1 MDDLFDS
8 LISAGLLSTGL
19 SSTGLPSAGLPSAA
33 VDPAP
38 TAPQRTTAAA
48 APVLRTKR
56 ILLRP
61 LQAEDAPA
69 FHRLINDWDICRKLP
84 DAPFPYPVQLATE
97 WIAAAA
103 ADRAAGKAQQFAL
116 VEEAS
121 GVLIGCAGLRL
132 SRDGKSADLGYWLG
146 RKFWRQGFGLEV
158 ATRLTSWGLA
168 EMQINRVTATV
179 ADDNEASLAVLK
191 RAGFFETGKG
201 TKAFLCRAEAK
212 LPVRH
217 LAATRETPKSETISA
232 AAAPL
237 PSVLLVAACAL
248 IDPEGRV
255 LLARR
260 PEGKKMAG
268 LWEFP
273 GGKLDAGETPEA
285 ALIRELKEELGIVVE
300 AKNLAPFVFASQ
312 AYDGFHLLMP
322 VFLCRRWQGKPQ
334 PREGQA
340 LAWVAPD
347 RLVEYPMP
355 AADRPLIPMLRD
367 FL

>member
-8 LISAGLLSTGL
+8 LISAALQPSPQA
-19 SSTGLPSAGLPSAA
+19 SS
-33 VDPAP
+33 PAP
-38 TAPQRTTAAA
+38 AVAPG
-48 APVLRTKR
+48 PVLRTKR

-61 LQAEDAPA
+61 LQAQDAPA

-84 DAPFPYPVQLATE
+84 DAPFPYPVDLAGE

-103 ADRAAGKAQQFAL
+103 ADREAGSAQQFAL
-116 VEEAS
+116 VEAAS
-121 GVLIGCAGLRL
+121 GALIGCAGLRL
-132 SRDGKSADLGYWLG
+132 ARDGKSADLGYWLG
-146 RKFWRQGFGLEV
+146 RKYWRQGFGLEV

-168 EMQINRVTATV
+168 EMQINKVTATV
-179 ADDNEASLAVLK
+179 AEDNEASLTVLA
-191 RAGFFETGKG
+191 RAGFTETGKG

-217 LAATRETPKSETISA
+217 FAATRQMPKS
-232 AAAPL
+232 AAPL
-237 PSVLLVAACAL
+237 EKPPVVLVAACAL
-248 IDPEGRV
+248 VDAEGRI

-273 GGKLDAGETPEA
+273 GGKIEPGETPEG
-285 ALIRELKEELGIVVE
+285 ALVRELKEELGIVVE
-300 AKNLAPFVFASQ
+300 AKNLAPFAFASHG
-312 AYDGFHLLMP
+312 YETFHLLMP
-322 VFLCRRWQGKPQ
+322 LYLCRRWQGKPQ

>member
-8 LISAGLLSTGL
+8 LISAALEPVAQTVLE
-19 SSTGLPSAGLPSAA
+19 PAG
-33 VDPAP
+33 
-38 TAPQRTTAAA
+38 
-48 APVLRTKR
+48 PVLRTKR

-61 LQAEDAPA
+61 LQAADAPA

-84 DAPFPYPVQLATE
+84 DAPFPYPVALAGE

-121 GVLIGCAGLRL
+121 GTLIGCAGLRL

-146 RKFWRQGFGLEV
+146 RKFWRKGFGLEV

-179 ADDNEASLAVLK
+179 AEDNEASLAVLR

-217 LAATRETPKSETISA
+217 LAATREMQEMAQTPAEVVAS
-232 AAAPL
+232 
-237 PSVLLVAACAL
+237 PSILLVAACAL
-248 IDPEGRV
+248 IDADGRV

-260 PEGKKMAG
+260 PEGKKLAG

-273 GGKLDAGETPEA
+273 GGKVDAGETPEG
-285 ALIRELKEELGIVVE
+285 ALIREMKEELGITIE
-300 AKNLAPFVFASQ
+300 AKNLAPFVFASHP
-312 AYDGFHLLMP
+312 YDGLHLLMP

>member
-8 LISAGLLSTGL
+8 LISAALQ
-19 SSTGLPSAGLPSAA
+19 PSPQTS
-33 VDPAP
+33 VPRV
-38 TAPQRTTAAA
+38 TASPG
-48 APVLRTKR
+48 PVLRTKR
-56 ILLRP
+56 LLLRP
-61 LQAEDAPA
+61 LQSADAAA

-84 DAPFPYPVQLATE
+84 DAPFPYPVQLAAE

-103 ADRAAGKAQQFAL
+103 ADREAGKAEQFAL

-132 SRDGKSADLGYWLG
+132 ARDGKSADLGYWIG
-146 RKFWRQGFGLEV
+146 RKYWRQGFGLEV
-158 ATRLTSWGLA
+158 AARLTSWGLA
-168 EMQINRVTATV
+168 EMQINKVTATV
-179 ADDNEASLAVLK
+179 AEDNEASLAVLA
-191 RAGFFETGKG
+191 RAGFTETGKG

-217 LAATRETPKSETISA
+217 FAATRGMPKSTEPVA
-232 AAAPL
+232 KP
-237 PSVLLVAACAL
+237 PVVLVAACAL
-248 IDPEGRV
+248 VDAEGRI

-273 GGKLDAGETPEA
+273 GGKIEPFEAPEA
-285 ALIRELKEELGIVVE
+285 ALIRELKEELGIAVE
-300 AKNLAPFVFASQ
+300 AKNLAPFAFASHP
-312 AYDGFHLLMP
+312 YDSFHLLMP
-322 VFLCRRWQGKPQ
+322 LYLCRRWHGKPQ

>member
-8 LISAGLLSTGL
+8 LISTALQ
-19 SSTGLPSAGLPSAA
+19 PSVLAIS
-33 VDPAP
+33 PAP
-38 TAPQRTTAAA
+38 PAPG
-48 APVLRTKR
+48 PVLRTKR

-61 LQAEDAPA
+61 LQAQDAPA

-84 DAPFPYPVQLATE
+84 DAPFPYPVELAME

-103 ADRAAGKAQQFAL
+103 ADRQAGKAQQFAL

-132 SRDGKSADLGYWLG
+132 ARDGKSADLGYWLG
-146 RKFWRQGFGLEV
+146 RKYWRQGFGLEV
-158 ATRLTSWGLA
+158 ATRLTGWGLA
-168 EMQINRVTATV
+168 EMQITRVTATV
-179 ADDNEASLAVLK
+179 AEDNEASLAVLA
-191 RAGFFETGKG
+191 RAGFTETGKG

-217 LAATRETPKSETISA
+217 FAATREMPKSAE
-232 AAAPL
+232 PMER
-237 PSVLLVAACAL
+237 PPVVLVAACAL
-248 IDPEGRV
+248 VDAEGRI

-273 GGKLDAGETPEA
+273 GGKIDPGETPEA
-285 ALIRELKEELGIVVE
+285 ALIRELKEELGIAVE
-300 AKNLAPFVFASQ
+300 AKNLAPFAFASH
-312 AYDGFHLLMP
+312 AYDSFHLLMP
-322 VFLCRRWQGKPQ
+322 LYLCRRWQGKPQ

>member
-8 LISAGLLSTGL
+8 LTSAGRPPAALQPARQTLAQ
-19 SSTGLPSAGLPSAA
+19 PASAA
-33 VDPAP
+33 AGPL
-38 TAPQRTTAAA
+38 
-48 APVLRTKR
+48 LRTKR
-56 ILLRP
+56 IMLRP
-61 LQAEDAPA
+61 LQADDAPA

-84 DAPFPYPVQLATE
+84 DAPFPYPASLAVE

-103 ADRAAGKAQQFAL
+103 VDREAGRAQQFAL
-116 VEEAS
+116 VEAAS
-121 GVLIGCAGLRL
+121 GALLGCAGLRL
-132 SRDGKSADLGYWLG
+132 ARDGKSADLGYWLG
-146 RKFWRQGFGLEV
+146 RKFWRQGYGLEV

-168 EMQINRVTATV
+168 EMQITRVTATV
-179 ADDNEASLAVLK
+179 AEDNEASMAVLS
-191 RAGFFETGKG
+191 RAGFFEIGKG
-201 TKAFLCRAEAK
+201 TKTFLCRAEAK

-217 LAATRETPKSETISA
+217 LAATREAPKSAEATPVA
-232 AAAPL
+232 VA

-248 IDPEGRV
+248 IDAEGQV

-260 PEGKKMAG
+260 PEGRKMAG

-273 GGKLDAGETPEA
+273 GGKMEPGETPEA
-285 ALIRELKEELGIVVE
+285 ALVRELKEELGILVE
-300 AKNLAPFVFASQ
+300 AKNLAPFAFASHP
-312 AYDGFHLLMP
+312 YDGFHLLMP
-322 VFLCRRWQGKPQ
+322 LYLCRRWQGKPQ

>member
-8 LISAGLLSTGL
+8 LISDALQ
-19 SSTGLPSAGLPSAA
+19 PSRQPMSQ
-33 VDPAP
+33 PAP
-38 TAPQRTTAAA
+38 VAPG
-48 APVLRTKR
+48 PVLRTKR

-84 DAPFPYPVQLATE
+84 DAPFPYPVKLAGE

-103 ADRAAGKAQQFAL
+103 ADRQAGKAQQFAL
-116 VEEAS
+116 VEATS
-121 GVLIGCAGLRL
+121 GALIGCAGLRL
-132 SRDGKSADLGYWLG
+132 ARDGKSADLGYWLG
-146 RKFWRQGFGLEV
+146 RKYWRQGFGLEV

-168 EMQINRVTATV
+168 EMQISRVTATV
-179 ADDNEASLAVLK
+179 AEDNEASLAVL
-191 RAGFFETGKG
+191 RQAGFTETGKG
-201 TKAFLCRAEAK
+201 TKTFLCRAEAK

-217 LAATRETPKSETISA
+217 LAATRELPKSAETIT
-232 AAAPL
+232 AP
-237 PSVLLVAACAL
+237 PVVLAVACAL
-248 IDPEGRV
+248 IDAEGRV

-260 PEGKKMAG
+260 PEGKKLAG

-273 GGKLDAGETPEA
+273 GGKIDAGETPEA
-285 ALIRELKEELGIVVE
+285 ALIRELKEELGIGVE
-300 AKNLAPFVFASQ
+300 AKNLAPFVFSSH
-312 AYDGFHLLMP
+312 AYEGFHLLMP
-322 VFLCRRWQGKPQ
+322 LYLCRRWQGKPQ